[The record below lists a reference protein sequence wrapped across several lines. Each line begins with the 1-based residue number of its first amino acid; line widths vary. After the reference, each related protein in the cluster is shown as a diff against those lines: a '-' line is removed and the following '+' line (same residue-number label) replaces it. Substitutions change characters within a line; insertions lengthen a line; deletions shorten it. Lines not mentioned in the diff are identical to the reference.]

1 MALKKFSIAIHED
14 SVKDLDKLTK
24 ILDRSRNWL
33 VGKAI
38 DEFLE
43 KNRKLLQNSVDKCEK
58 V

>member
-14 SVKDLDKLTK
+14 SVKNLNQLAK
-24 ILDRSRNWL
+24 ILERSRNWL
-33 VGKAI
+33 ISKAI

-43 KNRKLLQNSVDKCEK
+43 KNRKLLQEGVDKCGK